1 MKRKLLNAARK
12 RPSAE
17 LEQCP
22 REKWVGIVDYV
33 GSSTHVPDD
42 PGCRAQS
49 TISIAVSGTWG
60 NPVSSTVTDGRTNP
74 RAGASGSGVVG
85 AEHADAGTK
94 FGSSQRDHVLAY
106 VSSND
111 FAVLRVGVGEDIL
124 HEVVAILIAGD
135 IDQGD
140 PGSVDAAL
148 ADAVEIPSKKLGTS
162 NLETLLHNLGCKLI
176 HAVLGS
182 IADDVVNRATTIR
195 RGSMFTD
202 VLDAPV
208 AKLAMSDDVDV
219 REDLLDA
226 GTL

>member
-1 MKRKLLNAARK
+1 M
-12 RPSAE
+12 
-17 LEQCP
+17 
-22 REKWVGIVDYV
+22 I
-33 GSSTHVPDD
+33 
-42 PGCRAQS
+42 
-49 TISIAVSGTWG
+49 
-60 NPVSSTVTDGRTNP
+60 
-74 RAGASGSGVVG
+74 G
-85 AEHADAGTK
+85 AEHADAGTEL
-94 FGSSQRDHVLAY
+94 GSSQRDHVLAY

-124 HEVVAILIAGD
+124 HEVIAILVAGYV
-135 IDQGD
+135 DQGD

-208 AKLAMSDDVDV
+208 AKLAMSHDVDV
-219 REDLLDA
+219 REDLFDA